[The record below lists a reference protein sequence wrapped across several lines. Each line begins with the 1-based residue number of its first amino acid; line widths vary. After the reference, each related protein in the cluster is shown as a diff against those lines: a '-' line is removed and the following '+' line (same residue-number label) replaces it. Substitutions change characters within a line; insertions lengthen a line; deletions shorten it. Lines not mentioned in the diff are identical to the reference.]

1 MLAGID
7 IEVLYNHAYI
17 EFSKVP
23 VNLPGFT
30 GRQGNAC
37 CNGQNC
43 PGKKGDEVTQ
53 DVLLR
58 TFFNEH
64 PGVSNIIILYL
75 QGVSLLRSLTNPI

>member
-17 EFSKVP
+17 DRSNIPES
-23 VNLPGFT
+23 LPGFT
-30 GRQGNAC
+30 GRQANAC

-43 PGKKGDEVTQ
+43 PGKKGDKVTQ

-58 TFFNEH
+58 TFFNQE
-64 PGVSNIIILYL
+64 PVSNIII
-75 QGVSLLRSLTNPI
+75 